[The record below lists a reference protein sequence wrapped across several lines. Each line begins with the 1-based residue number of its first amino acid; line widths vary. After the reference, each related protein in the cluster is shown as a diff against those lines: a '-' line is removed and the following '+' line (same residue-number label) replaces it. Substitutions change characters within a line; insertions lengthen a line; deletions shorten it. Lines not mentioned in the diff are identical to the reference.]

1 MKIVTVIG
9 ARPQFIKASII
20 SQKLSRASNIQ
31 EVIVHTGQHYDQG
44 MSNVFFE
51 ELGIP
56 NPQYNLG
63 IGSASH
69 GQQTGHMLGSIEE
82 VLLNESPD
90 LVVVY
95 GDTNST
101 LAGAIAAAKLHIS
114 IAHIEAGLRS
124 FNRQMPEEINRVLT
138 DHASDILLTPTKLAS
153 RNLIKE
159 GIEKAQIFEVG
170 DVMYDVALTFAE
182 KADQKSKILENL
194 NLQSNSFILAT
205 IHRAENTDDSKR
217 LEYIFTA
224 LCQISETTEIV
235 LPLHPRTK
243 KALQSSGLLSK
254 VSNSLRVI
262 DPVGYLDMVALEK
275 NAQLILTDSG
285 GVQKEAYFYQ
295 VPCVVLRDETE
306 WQELIELGW
315 NKLVPPNSI
324 KTIQTGILQH
334 LSMDVNQLS
343 FPTVYGD
350 GHSAKKIVDILSKS
364 VG

>member
-9 ARPQFIKASII
+9 ARPQFIKASVV
-20 SQKLSRASNIQ
+20 SQKFIKASTTEEI
-31 EVIVHTGQHYDQG
+31 IIHTGQHYDQG
-44 MSNVFFE
+44 MSDVFFK

-56 NPQYNLG
+56 IPPYNLDV
-63 IGSASH
+63 GSASH
-69 GQQTGHMLGSIEE
+69 GQQTGHMLISIEE
-82 VLLNESPD
+82 VLLQESPN

-101 LAGAIAAAKLHIS
+101 LAGAIAAAKLHIP

-138 DHASDILLTPTKLAS
+138 DHASDILFTPTKLAS
-153 RNLIKE
+153 SNLIQE
-159 GIEKAQIFEVG
+159 GIDQTQIFEVG
-170 DVMYDVALTFAE
+170 DVMYDVALAFAQ
-182 KADQKSKILENL
+182 KADQKSTILNDI
-194 NLQSNSFILAT
+194 NLQPNNFILAT

-217 LEYIFTA
+217 LEHIFNA
-224 LCQISETTEIV
+224 LCNISERTKIV

-243 KALQSSGLLSK
+243 KALQSSGLFSK
-254 VSNSLRVI
+254 VSKSLRVI

-275 NAQLILTDSG
+275 NARLILTDSG

-315 NKLVPPNSI
+315 NKLVPPES
-324 KTIQTGILQH
+324 TEDIQTGILQH
-334 LSMDVNQLS
+334 LSMDVNELP

-350 GHSAKKIVDILSKS
+350 GHSAEKIVDILSKL
-364 VG
+364 V